1 MKPPAKLPN
10 LDLTK
15 AKPIH
20 RNGNETYSENDDDDQ
35 DVVSRSRPNVPRID
49 LGKLD
54 TGGSSNQTG
63 TWNKK
68 KKPVGTDSGDRDG
81 ISDLPKKKSSDLNPK
96 SFRSSFETLPEEA
109 PWSSSASKPAKSD
122 SLSWKAGSKPPF
134 SSDSFK
140 RDQSPLTRDNKL
152 PPLGSHSKRDNL
164 SDDENDNSFTRAQ
177 KAKVRPV
184 WMPYRYSWK
193 TNVLILAVAFV
204 EQSLAV
210 NNEKTNLWNV

>member
-1 MKPPAKLPN
+1 MKPSGKLPN
-10 LDLTK
+10 LDLGKTK
-15 AKPIH
+15 PFR

-35 DVVSRSRPNVPRID
+35 DVVSRSRPHVPRID

-54 TGGSSNQTG
+54 SNGSSNPTG

-68 KKPVGTDSGDRDG
+68 KKLVGTGSDDRDG
-81 ISDLPKKKSSDLNPK
+81 ISDLPMKKSSDLNPK

-109 PWSSSASKPAKSD
+109 PWSSSSASKPAKTD

-140 RDQSPLTRDNKL
+140 RDQSPLTRDTKL
-152 PPLGSHSKRDNL
+152 PPVGPPSKRDNF

-177 KAKVRPV
+177 KAKVRRV
-184 WMPYRYSWK
+184 
-193 TNVLILAVAFV
+193 
-204 EQSLAV
+204 
-210 NNEKTNLWNV
+210 